1 MIGLCYP
8 FVNDPILLKANNQ
21 QTYKL
26 DKSSEL
32 EETKGEGEKL
42 VTA

>member
-1 MIGLCYP
+1 MVGLCYH

-21 QTYKL
+21 QTFKL
-26 DKSSEL
+26 MNASDI
-32 EETKGEGEKL
+32 EESKGEEKL